1 MGKKKTNFDES
12 LLGNSATFG
21 QYLRVLSEL
30 AVSMFDWQNV
40 PDSVD
45 VRYLEMQLFLNG
57 SAVWF
62 QDEELED
69 KPQLC
74 LSCLPAGNF
83 DVYGY
88 PEKRRAYS
96 RYNNYNKDLNSSDS
110 VIIYNNFLRT
120 PSVQDC
126 MIYARRLYNLDRII
140 DVNAN
145 AQKTPILVRATE
157 KQRLSLLN
165 VYKEYDGNAPVI
177 FGDNDLD
184 PTALRSITTNAPYV
198 SDRIYELKTQYWNE
212 ALTRL
217 GISNINTQKK
227 ERMIT
232 DEVTRNQGGVVA
244 SRYSRLES
252 RRIAAR
258 KINQMFG
265 TNIEVEYR
273 EDYQIPDVENV
284 NKLVDKESEEKEGG
298 GSGE

>member
-1 MGKKKTNFDES
+1 MGKRKTNYDES
-12 LLGNSATFG
+12 LLGNTATYG

-30 AVSMFDWQNV
+30 AVSMFEWRNV
-40 PDSVD
+40 PDSID
-45 VRYLEMQLFLNG
+45 VRYLEMQLFLTG
-57 SAVWF
+57 VAVWF
-62 QDEELED
+62 KDEELENQ
-69 KPQLC
+69 PQLC

-88 PEKRRAYS
+88 PTRRTAYS
-96 RYNNYNKDLNSSDS
+96 RYNGYNKTLSESDS

-120 PSVQDC
+120 PSVTDS
-126 MIYARRLYNLDRII
+126 MIYARRLYKLDRII

-145 AQKTPILVRATE
+145 AQKTPVLVRATE

-165 VYKEYDGNAPVI
+165 VYNEYDGNAPVI

-184 PTALRSITTNAPYV
+184 PTALRAVTTNAPFV
-198 SDRIYELKTQYWNE
+198 ADKIYELKTQYWNE

-232 DEVTRNQGGVVA
+232 DEVSRNQGGVVA

-252 RRIAAR
+252 RRTAAN

-265 TNIEVEYR
+265 TNITVEYR
-273 EDYQIPDVENV
+273 QDYQIPELENV
-284 NKLVDKESEEKEGG
+284 NNT
-298 GSGE
+298 GEDGETDE

>member
-1 MGKKKTNFDES
+1 MGKRKTNFDES
-12 LLGNSATFG
+12 LLGNTATYG

-30 AVSMFDWQNV
+30 AVSMFEWQNV
-40 PDSVD
+40 PDSID
-45 VRYLEMQLFLNG
+45 VRYLEMQLFLTG
-57 SAVWF
+57 VAVWF
-62 QDEELED
+62 KDKELENQ
-69 KPQLC
+69 PQLC
-74 LSCLPAGNF
+74 LSCLPGGNF

-88 PEKRRAYS
+88 PTRITAYS
-96 RYNNYNKDLNSSDS
+96 RYNGYTKTLSNSDS

-120 PSVQDC
+120 PSVADS
-126 MIYARRLYNLDRII
+126 MIYAQRLYNLDRII

-165 VYKEYDGNAPVI
+165 VYKEYDGNSPVI

-184 PTALRSITTNAPYV
+184 PTALRAVTTNAPFV
-198 SDRIYELKTQYWNE
+198 ADKIYDLKTQYWNE

-252 RRIAAR
+252 RRTAAH

-265 TNIEVEYR
+265 TNITVEYR
-273 EDYQIPDVENV
+273 QDYQIPEVEDVNNSV
-284 NKLVDKESEEKEGG
+284 NNT
-298 GSGE
+298 GEDGETDE

>member
-1 MGKKKTNFDES
+1 MGKRKTNYDES
-12 LLGNSATFG
+12 LLGNTSTYG

-30 AVSMFDWQNV
+30 AVSMFEWQNV
-40 PDSVD
+40 PDSID
-45 VRYLEMQLFLNG
+45 VRYLEMQLFLSG
-57 SAVWF
+57 VAVWF
-62 QDEELED
+62 KDEELENQ
-69 KPQLC
+69 PQLC
-74 LSCLPAGNF
+74 LSCLPEGNF

-88 PEKRRAYS
+88 PTIRRAYS
-96 RYNNYNKDLNSSDS
+96 RYNGYYKTLSNSDS

-120 PSVQDC
+120 PSVVDS
-126 MIYARRLYNLDRII
+126 MIYARRLYKLDRII

-145 AQKTPILVRATE
+145 AQKTPVLVRATE

-165 VYKEYDGNAPVI
+165 VYNEYDGNAPVI

-184 PTALRSITTNAPYV
+184 PTALRAVTTNAPFV
-198 SDRIYELKTQYWNE
+198 ADKIYELKTQYWNE

-232 DEVTRNQGGVVA
+232 DEVSRNQGGVVA

-252 RRIAAR
+252 RRTAAN

-265 TNIEVEYR
+265 TNITVEYR
-273 EDYQIPDVENV
+273 QDYQIPELEDVN
-284 NKLVDKESEEKEGG
+284 NT
-298 GSGE
+298 GEDGETGE

>member
-1 MGKKKTNFDES
+1 MGKRKTNYDES
-12 LLGNSATFG
+12 LLGNTATYG

-30 AVSMFDWQNV
+30 AVSMFEWRDV
-40 PDSVD
+40 PDSID
-45 VRYLEMQLFLNG
+45 VRYLEMQLFLTG
-57 SAVWF
+57 VAVWF
-62 QDEELED
+62 KDEELENQ
-69 KPQLC
+69 PQLC
-74 LSCLPAGNF
+74 LSCMSAGNV

-88 PEKRRAYS
+88 PTRRTAYS
-96 RYNNYNKDLNSSDS
+96 RYNGYHKTLSESDS
-110 VIIYNNFLRT
+110 VIIYNNFLRA
-120 PSVQDC
+120 PSVADS
-126 MIYARRLYNLDRII
+126 MIYAERLYNLDRII

-165 VYKEYDGNAPVI
+165 VYKEYNGNSPVI

-184 PTALRSITTNAPYV
+184 PTALRAVTTNAPFV
-198 SDRIYELKTQYWNE
+198 ADKIYELKTQYWNE

-232 DEVTRNQGGVVA
+232 DEVIRNQGGVVA

-252 RRIAAR
+252 RRTAAN

-265 TNIEVEYR
+265 TNITVEYR
-273 EDYQIPDVENV
+273 QDYQIPEVEDVNNYV
-284 NKLVDKESEEKEGG
+284 NNT
-298 GSGE
+298 GEDGETDE

>member
-1 MGKKKTNFDES
+1 MGKRKTNYDES
-12 LLGNSATFG
+12 LLGNTATYG

-30 AVSMFDWQNV
+30 AVSMFEWRNV
-40 PDSVD
+40 PDSID
-45 VRYLEMQLFLNG
+45 VRYIEMQLFLTG
-57 SAVWF
+57 MVVWF
-62 QDEELED
+62 KDEELENQ
-69 KPQLC
+69 PQLC
-74 LSCLPAGNF
+74 LSCLPEGNL

-88 PEKRRAYS
+88 PTRIRAYS
-96 RYNNYNKDLNSSDS
+96 RYNGYNKTLSNSDS
-110 VIIYNNFLRT
+110 VIIYNSFLRT
-120 PSVQDC
+120 PSVVDS
-126 MIYARRLYNLDRII
+126 MIYARRLYILDRII

-165 VYKEYDGNAPVI
+165 VYKEYDGNSPVI

-184 PTALRSITTNAPYV
+184 PTALRAVTTNAPFV
-198 SDRIYELKTQYWNE
+198 ADKIYELKTQYWNE

-227 ERMIT
+227 ERLIT

-252 RRIAAR
+252 RRTATN

-265 TNIEVEYR
+265 TNITVEYR
-273 EDYQIPDVENV
+273 QDYQIPKVEDVNNSV
-284 NKLVDKESEEKEGG
+284 NNT
-298 GSGE
+298 GEDGETGE

>member
-1 MGKKKTNFDES
+1 MGKRKTNFDES
-12 LLGNSATFG
+12 LLGNTATYG

-30 AVSMFDWQNV
+30 AVSMFEWQNV

-45 VRYLEMQLFLNG
+45 VRYLEMQLFLSG
-57 SAVWF
+57 VAVWF
-62 QDEELED
+62 KDEELENQ
-69 KPQLC
+69 PQLC

-88 PEKRRAYS
+88 PTRRTAYS
-96 RYNNYNKDLNSSDS
+96 RYNGYNKTLSNSDS

-120 PSVQDC
+120 PSVTDS
-126 MIYARRLYNLDRII
+126 MIYARRLYKLDRII
-140 DVNAN
+140 DVNTN

-157 KQRLSLLN
+157 KQRLALLN
-165 VYKEYDGNAPVI
+165 VYNEYDGNSPVI
-177 FGDNDLD
+177 FGDDDLD
-184 PTALRSITTNAPYV
+184 PTALRAIITNAPFV
-198 SDRIYELKTQYWNE
+198 ADKIYELKTQYWNE

-252 RRIAAR
+252 RRTAAN

-265 TNIEVEYR
+265 TNITVEYR
-273 EDYQIPDVENV
+273 QDYQIPDVES
-284 NKLVDKESEEKEGG
+284 VDN
-298 GSGE
+298 SGEDGETDE

>member
-1 MGKKKTNFDES
+1 MGKRKTNFDES
-12 LLGNSATFG
+12 LLGNTATYG

-30 AVSMFDWQNV
+30 AVSMFEWRNV
-40 PDSVD
+40 PDSID
-45 VRYLEMQLFLNG
+45 VRYLEMQLFLTG
-57 SAVWF
+57 MAVWF
-62 QDEELED
+62 KDEELENQ
-69 KPQLC
+69 PQLC
-74 LSCLPAGNF
+74 LSCLPSGNF

-88 PEKRRAYS
+88 PTRRTAYS
-96 RYNNYNKDLNSSDS
+96 RYNGYNKTLSISDS

-120 PSVQDC
+120 PSVNDC

-165 VYKEYDGNAPVI
+165 VYNEYDGNSPVI

-184 PTALRSITTNAPYV
+184 PTALRAVTTSAPFV
-198 SDRIYELKTQYWNE
+198 ADKIYELKTQYWNE

-232 DEVTRNQGGVVA
+232 DEVTRNQGGIVA

-252 RRIAAR
+252 RRTAAN

-265 TNIEVEYR
+265 TNITVEYR
-273 EDYQIPDVENV
+273 QDYQIPEVDS
-284 NKLVDKESEEKEGG
+284 VDKYVDN
-298 GSGE
+298 SGEVGDTGE

>member
-1 MGKKKTNFDES
+1 MGKRKTNYDES
-12 LLGNSATFG
+12 LLGNTSTYG

-30 AVSMFDWQNV
+30 AVSMFEWRNV
-40 PDSVD
+40 PDSID
-45 VRYLEMQLFLNG
+45 VRYLEMQLFLSG
-57 SAVWF
+57 VAVWF
-62 QDEELED
+62 KDEELENQ
-69 KPQLC
+69 PQLC
-74 LSCLPAGNF
+74 LSCLPEGNF

-88 PEKRRAYS
+88 PTIRRAYS
-96 RYNNYNKDLNSSDS
+96 RYNGYYKTLSNSDS

-120 PSVQDC
+120 PSVVDS
-126 MIYARRLYNLDRII
+126 MIYARRLYKLDRII

-145 AQKTPILVRATE
+145 AQKTPVLVRATE

-165 VYKEYDGNAPVI
+165 VYNEYDGNAPVI

-184 PTALRSITTNAPYV
+184 PTALRAVTTNAPFV
-198 SDRIYELKTQYWNE
+198 ADKIYELKTQYWNE

-232 DEVTRNQGGVVA
+232 DEVSRNQGGVVA

-252 RRIAAR
+252 RRTAAN

-265 TNIEVEYR
+265 TNITVEYR
-273 EDYQIPDVENV
+273 QDYQIPELEDVN
-284 NKLVDKESEEKEGG
+284 NT
-298 GSGE
+298 GEDGETGE

>member
-1 MGKKKTNFDES
+1 MGKKNFDES
-12 LLGNSATFG
+12 LLGNTATYG

-30 AVSMFDWQNV
+30 AVSMFEWRNV
-40 PDSVD
+40 PESVD
-45 VRYLEMQLFLNG
+45 VRYLEMQLFLSG
-57 SAVWF
+57 VAVWF
-62 QDEELED
+62 KDEELEN

-74 LSCLPAGNF
+74 LSCLPSGNF

-88 PEKRRAYS
+88 PTKRTAYS
-96 RYNNYNKDLNSSDS
+96 RYNGYCKTLSNSDS
-110 VIIYNNFLRT
+110 VIIYNNLLRT
-120 PSVQDC
+120 PSVSDS
-126 MIYARRLYNLDRII
+126 MIYAKRLYNLDRII

-145 AQKTPILVRATE
+145 AQKTPILVRASE

-165 VYKEYDGNAPVI
+165 VYKEYDGNSPVI

-184 PTALRSITTNAPYV
+184 PTALRAVTTNAPFV
-198 SDRIYELKTQYWNE
+198 ADKIYDLKTQYWNE

-252 RRIAAR
+252 RRTAAN

-265 TNIEVEYR
+265 TNITVEYR
-273 EDYQIPDVENV
+273 QDYQVPEVNDVTNSV
-284 NKLVDKESEEKEGG
+284 NNT
-298 GSGE
+298 GEDGETGE

>member
-1 MGKKKTNFDES
+1 MGKRNTNYDES
-12 LLGNSATFG
+12 LLGNTATYG

-30 AVSMFDWQNV
+30 AVSMFEWRNV
-40 PDSVD
+40 PDSID
-45 VRYLEMQLFLNG
+45 VRYIEMQLFLTG
-57 SAVWF
+57 VAVWF
-62 QDEELED
+62 KDEELENQ
-69 KPQLC
+69 PQLC
-74 LSCLPAGNF
+74 LSCLPSGNF

-88 PEKRRAYS
+88 PTRRTAYS
-96 RYNNYNKDLNSSDS
+96 RYNGYNKTLSESDS

-120 PSVQDC
+120 PSVADS

-165 VYKEYDGNAPVI
+165 VYKEYDGNSPVI

-184 PTALRSITTNAPYV
+184 PTALRAVTTNAPFV
-198 SDRIYELKTQYWNE
+198 ADKIYELKTQYWNE

-232 DEVTRNQGGVVA
+232 DEVARNQGGVVA

-252 RRIAAR
+252 RRTAAN
-258 KINQMFG
+258 KINKMFG
-265 TNIEVEYR
+265 TNIKVEYR
-273 EDYQIPDVENV
+273 QDYQIPDVEDV
-284 NKLVDKESEEKEGG
+284 NNYVNNT
-298 GSGE
+298 GEDGETVE

>member
-1 MGKKKTNFDES
+1 MGKRKTNFDES
-12 LLGNSATFG
+12 LLGNTATYG

-30 AVSMFDWQNV
+30 AVSMFEWRNV
-40 PDSVD
+40 PDSID
-45 VRYLEMQLFLNG
+45 VRYIEMQLFLTG
-57 SAVWF
+57 VAVWF
-62 QDEELED
+62 KDEELENQ
-69 KPQLC
+69 PQLC

-88 PEKRRAYS
+88 PTRRTAYS
-96 RYNNYNKDLNSSDS
+96 RYNGYNKTLSNSNS

-120 PSVQDC
+120 PSVVDS
-126 MIYARRLYNLDRII
+126 MIYAKRLYNLDRII

-165 VYKEYDGNAPVI
+165 VYKEYDGNSPVI

-184 PTALRSITTNAPYV
+184 PTALRAVTTNAPFV
-198 SDRIYELKTQYWNE
+198 ADKIYELKTQYWNE

-252 RRIAAR
+252 RRTAAN

-265 TNIEVEYR
+265 TNISVEYR
-273 EDYQIPDVENV
+273 RDCQIPEVEDVNNYV
-284 NKLVDKESEEKEGG
+284 ND
-298 GSGE
+298 SGEDGETGE

>member
-1 MGKKKTNFDES
+1 MGKRKTNYDES
-12 LLGNSATFG
+12 LLGNTATYG

-30 AVSMFDWQNV
+30 AVSMFEWKNV

-45 VRYLEMQLFLNG
+45 IRYLEMQLFLSG
-57 SAVWF
+57 IAVWF
-62 QDEELED
+62 KDEELEN

-83 DVYGY
+83 DAYGY
-88 PEKRRAYS
+88 PSRRTAYS
-96 RYNNYNKDLNSSDS
+96 RYNGYNKSLSSSDS

-120 PSVQDC
+120 PSITDC
-126 MIYARRLYNLDRII
+126 MIYAKRLYNLDRII

-157 KQRLSLLN
+157 KQRLALLN
-165 VYKEYDGNAPVI
+165 VYKEYDGNSPAI
-177 FGDNDLD
+177 FGDSDLD
-184 PTALRSITTNAPYV
+184 PTALRAIVTNAPFV
-198 SDRIYELKTQYWNE
+198 ADKIYELKTQYWNE

-227 ERMIT
+227 ERLIT

-252 RRIAAR
+252 RRTAAN

-265 TNIEVEYR
+265 TSITVDYR
-273 EDYQIPDVENV
+273 HDYQIPDVENDV
-284 NKLVDKESEEKEGG
+284 KYLDNTGEGG
-298 GSGE
+298 ETDE

>member
-1 MGKKKTNFDES
+1 MGKRITNFDES
-12 LLGNSATFG
+12 LLGNTATYG

-30 AVSMFDWQNV
+30 AVSMFEWQNV
-40 PDSVD
+40 PESVD
-45 VRYLEMQLFLNG
+45 VRYLEMQLFLSG
-57 SAVWF
+57 VAVWF
-62 QDEELED
+62 KDEELEN

-74 LSCLPAGNF
+74 LSCLPAGTF

-88 PEKRRAYS
+88 PTRRTAYS
-96 RYNNYNKDLNSSDS
+96 RYNGYNKTLSSSDS

-120 PSVQDC
+120 PSVPDC
-126 MIYARRLYNLDRII
+126 MIYAKRLHNLDRII
-140 DVNAN
+140 DVNVN
-145 AQKTPILVRATE
+145 AQKTPVLVRATE

-165 VYKEYDGNAPVI
+165 VYKEFDGNAPVI

-184 PTALRSITTNAPYV
+184 PTALRALTTNAPFV
-198 SDRIYELKTQYWNE
+198 ADKIYELKTQYWNE

-232 DEVTRNQGGVVA
+232 DEVTRNQGGIVA

-252 RRIAAR
+252 RRTAAN

-265 TNIEVEYR
+265 TNITVEYR
-273 EDYQIPDVENV
+273 QDYHIPKVED
-284 NKLVDKESEEKEGG
+284 VDNSVDNY
-298 GSGE
+298 GEDGETDE

>member
-1 MGKKKTNFDES
+1 MGKRKTNFDES
-12 LLGNSATFG
+12 LLGNTATYG

-30 AVSMFDWQNV
+30 AVSMFEWQNV
-40 PDSVD
+40 PESVD
-45 VRYLEMQLFLNG
+45 VRYLEMQLFLSG
-57 SAVWF
+57 LAVWF
-62 QDEELED
+62 QDEELEN

-88 PEKRRAYS
+88 PTKRTAYS
-96 RYNNYNKDLNSSDS
+96 RYNGYNKTLSSSDS
-110 VIIYNNFLRT
+110 VIIYNSLLRT
-120 PSVQDC
+120 PSVTDC
-126 MIYARRLYNLDRII
+126 MIYAKRLHTLDRII

-145 AQKTPILVRATE
+145 AQKTPVLVRASE

-165 VYKEYDGNAPVI
+165 VYKEFDGNAPVI
-177 FGDNDLD
+177 FGDDDLD
-184 PTALRSITTNAPYV
+184 PNALRAIITNAPFV
-198 SDRIYELKTQYWNE
+198 ADKIYELKTQYWNE

-232 DEVTRNQGGVVA
+232 DEVTRNQGGIVA

-252 RRIAAR
+252 RRTAAN

-265 TNIEVEYR
+265 TNIVVGYR
-273 EDYQIPDVENV
+273 QDYQIPDV
-284 NKLVDKESEEKEGG
+284 LDVDNYLDNSGEGG
-298 GSGE
+298 ETDE

>member
-1 MGKKKTNFDES
+1 MGKRKTNYDES
-12 LLGNSATFG
+12 LLGNTATYG

-30 AVSMFDWQNV
+30 SVSMFEWRNV
-40 PDSVD
+40 PDSID
-45 VRYLEMQLFLNG
+45 VRYIEMQLFLTG
-57 SAVWF
+57 MAVWF
-62 QDEELED
+62 KDEELENQ
-69 KPQLC
+69 PQLC

-88 PEKRRAYS
+88 PTRRTAYS
-96 RYNNYNKDLNSSDS
+96 RYNGYNKTLSESDS
-110 VIIYNNFLRT
+110 VIIYNNYLRT
-120 PSVQDC
+120 PSVVDS
-126 MIYARRLYNLDRII
+126 MIFAKRLYNLDRII

-157 KQRLSLLN
+157 KQRLALLN
-165 VYKEYDGNAPVI
+165 VYKEYDGNSPVI

-184 PTALRSITTNAPYV
+184 PTALRAVTTNAPFV
-198 SDRIYELKTQYWNE
+198 ADKIYELKTQYWNE

-232 DEVTRNQGGVVA
+232 DEVSRNQGGTVA

-252 RRIAAR
+252 RRTAAN

-265 TNIEVEYR
+265 TNIKVEYR
-273 EDYQIPDVENV
+273 QDYQIPEVEDVN
-284 NKLVDKESEEKEGG
+284 NT
-298 GSGE
+298 GEDGETVE

>member
-1 MGKKKTNFDES
+1 MGKRKTNYDES
-12 LLGNSATFG
+12 LLGNTATYG

-30 AVSMFDWQNV
+30 AVSMFEWKNV

-45 VRYLEMQLFLNG
+45 VRYLEMQLFLSG
-57 SAVWF
+57 IAVWF
-62 QDEELED
+62 KDEELEN

-74 LSCLPAGNF
+74 LSCLPSGNF

-88 PEKRRAYS
+88 PSRRTAYS
-96 RYNNYNKDLNSSDS
+96 RYNGYNKTLSSSDS

-120 PSVQDC
+120 PSITDC
-126 MIYARRLYNLDRII
+126 MIYAKRLYNLDRII

-165 VYKEYDGNAPVI
+165 VYKEFDGNSPVI

-184 PTALRSITTNAPYV
+184 PSALRAVVTNAPFV
-198 SDRIYELKTQYWNE
+198 SDKIYALKTQYWNE

-227 ERMIT
+227 ERLIT

-252 RRIAAR
+252 RRTAAN

-265 TNIEVEYR
+265 TSITVEYR
-273 EDYQIPDVENV
+273 QDYQIPDVENV
-284 NKLVDKESEEKEGG
+284 GKDVDNT
-298 GSGE
+298 GEDGETDE